1 MMTSRRR
8 SAANDGLALRRTT
21 YSKSGSNGRPCA
33 GPSARSRGLKPLCA
47 KIDIASPAS
56 TASNDAGKPGGLQ
69 RDGPTKARALQPLLC
84 QLSPGAGRGEQ
95 RQWDRPFAIK
105 LHVPQRRPDAAFA
118 IQHPDVFA
126 WPVVVAIGPVRF
138 VDLTVNDCDVEQAES
153 VQSGDVAPDAHVDF
167 KVDGRIAAIKL
178 GQQRCQRSRIEIF
191 RRSESNKPFGLG
203 MPKPGFDLLLKR

>member
-21 YSKSGSNGRPCA
+21 YSKSGRTGKPRA

-56 TASNDAGKPGGLQ
+56 TAVTMPESPVDWSATVQ
-69 RDGPTKARALQPLLC
+69 RRPALCSRSCASCRQA
-84 QLSPGAGRGEQ
+84 QGAGNSARH
-95 RQWDRPFAIK
+95 RPFAIK
-105 LHVPQRRPDAAFA
+105 LHVRQRCPDAAFA
-118 IQHPDVFA
+118 IQHPDVFP

-138 VDLTVNDCDVEQAES
+138 VDLAVNDCDVEQAAS
-153 VQSGDVAPDAHVDF
+153 VQSGDVGPDAHVDF
-167 KVDGRIAAIKL
+167 KVDGRIAAVTL
-178 GQQRCQRSRIEIF
+178 GQQRCKRSRSKIF
-191 RRSESNKPFGLG
+191 RCPESNKTLGLG